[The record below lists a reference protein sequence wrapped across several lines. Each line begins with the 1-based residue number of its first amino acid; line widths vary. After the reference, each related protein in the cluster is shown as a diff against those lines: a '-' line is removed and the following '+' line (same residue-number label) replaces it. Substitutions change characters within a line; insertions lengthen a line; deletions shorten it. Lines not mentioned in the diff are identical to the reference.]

1 MRGNMIRSSIIVLA
15 GFCAACSTT
24 TLYEP
29 NLGDLYSELAQA
41 EDPYRNPL
49 IVIPGISG
57 SRLRTG
63 GGEVVWGAFGS
74 GTLNPKSPEGAQAI
88 ALPMREDATL
98 AELTDDVYP
107 DGALDTVRINFLGIH
122 LQLKAYYYILS
133 TLGVA
138 GYRDDQLASTGA
150 VQYGP
155 GHYTCF
161 QYDYDWRRDIVES
174 AKRLHAFI
182 LDKRV
187 YVVAET
193 EKRFGIVDLDVK
205 FDIVVHSMGSLV
217 ARYYLRYGSADLPDD
232 GSLPPLTWEG
242 AKYVE
247 NVILI
252 GPPNAGSVNAL
263 LNLVDGV
270 KLAPLV
276 PRYSPAVVG
285 TMPAL
290 YQLLPRGRHGSLVT
304 GDSREKI
311 QDVYDSAIWE
321 QYGWGLA
328 DPDEDKVLEMLMPD
342 IADPRTRRQI
352 ALDHQRKSLERARQ
366 LAVALDIPA
375 TPPGNVRL
383 HLIAGDAVE
392 TPATVGVDPATGELQ
407 ITVAAPGDGT
417 VLRSSALMDERV
429 GDKRTGR
436 LQSPIGWDSVQ
447 FLFTGHRGMTKD
459 PAFTDNVLYSLLEE
473 PRKPAAPNE

>member
-1 MRGNMIRSSIIVLA
+1 MIRLSILILA
-15 GFCAACSTT
+15 GFVAACSTN

-29 NLGDLYSELAQA
+29 DLGGLYNQLAQA

-49 IVIPGISG
+49 IVIPGITG
-57 SRLRTG
+57 SRLRNDDG
-63 GGEVVWGAFGS
+63 DVVWGAFGP

-98 AELTDDVYP
+98 AELTDDVYS
-107 DGALDTVRINFLGIH
+107 DGALDTVQINFLGIR

-182 LDKRV
+182 LDKRA
-187 YVVAET
+187 YVAAET
-193 EKRFGIVDLDVK
+193 EKRYGIADLDVK
-205 FDIVVHSMGSLV
+205 FDIVAHSMGSLL
-217 ARYYLRYGSADLPDD
+217 ARYYLRYGPADLPDN

-242 AKYVE
+242 ARYVE
-247 NVILI
+247 DVILI
-252 GPPNAGSVNAL
+252 GPPNAGSVKSL

-270 KLAPLV
+270 KLAPLI
-276 PRYSPAVVG
+276 PRYSPAVLG

-290 YQLLPRGRHGSLVT
+290 YQLLPRNRHGPVVV
-304 GDSREKI
+304 GDSRETI
-311 QDVYDSAIWE
+311 HDIYDPVIWE
-321 QYGWGLA
+321 SYGWGLA
-328 DPDEDKVLEMLMPD
+328 DPDEDEILEMLLPD
-342 IADPRTRRQI
+342 VADAGARREI

-366 LAVALDIPA
+366 LAAALDVPA
-375 TPPGNVRL
+375 APPENIRL

-392 TPATVGVDPATGELQ
+392 TPAIVGVDPETGK
-407 ITVAAPGDGT
+407 IRVAGTGPGDGT

-429 GDKRTGR
+429 GDERAGR
-436 LQSPIGWDSVQ
+436 LRSPISWDSVQ
-447 FLFTGHRGMTKD
+447 FLFTGHLEMTKD
-459 PAFTDNVLYSLLEE
+459 PSFTDNVLYSLLEE
-473 PRKPAAPNE
+473 PRAPPAPNE

>member
-1 MRGNMIRSSIIVLA
+1 MRGSMIRSSIVVLA
-15 GFCAACSTT
+15 GFIAACSTT

-63 GGEVVWGAFGS
+63 DGEVVWGAFGP

-182 LDKRV
+182 LDKRA
-187 YVVAET
+187 YVAAET
-193 EKRFGIVDLDVK
+193 EKRYGIADLDVK
-205 FDIVVHSMGSLV
+205 FDIVAHSMGSLL
-217 ARYYLRYGSADLPDD
+217 ARYYLRYGPADLPDD

-242 AKYVE
+242 ARYVE
-247 NVILI
+247 DVILI
-252 GPPNAGSVNAL
+252 GPPNAGSVKSL

-270 KLAPLV
+270 KLAPLIAG
-276 PRYSPAVVG
+276 YSPVVLG

-290 YQLLPRGRHGSLVT
+290 YQLLPRTRHGPVVV
-304 GDSREKI
+304 GDSRETI
-311 QDVYDSAIWE
+311 NDIYDPVIWE
-321 QYGWGLA
+321 SYGWGLA
-328 DPDEDKVLEMLMPD
+328 DPDEDEILEMLLPD
-342 IADPRTRRQI
+342 VADAGTRRQI
-352 ALDHQRKSLERARQ
+352 ALDHQRKSLARARQ
-366 LAVALDIPA
+366 LAAALDVHAAPPA
-375 TPPGNVRL
+375 NRRL

-392 TPATVGVDPATGELQ
+392 TPAIVGVDPETGKVR
-407 ITVAAPGDGT
+407 VAGTGPGDGT

-429 GDKRTGR
+429 GDERAGR
-436 LQSPIGWDSVQ
+436 LRSPISWDSVQ
-447 FLFTGHRGMTKD
+447 FLFTGHLEMTKD
-459 PAFTDNVLYSLLEE
+459 PSFTDNVLYSLLEE
-473 PRKPAAPNE
+473 PREPPAPNE